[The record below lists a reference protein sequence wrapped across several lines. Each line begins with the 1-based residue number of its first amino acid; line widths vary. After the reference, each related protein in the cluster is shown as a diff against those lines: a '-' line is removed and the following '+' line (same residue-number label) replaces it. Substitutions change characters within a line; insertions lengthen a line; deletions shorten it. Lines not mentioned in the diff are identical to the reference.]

1 MSTKYGKP
9 TPGKNVKAPKV
20 RPYNMKRNYM
30 READQEGG
38 IKGFGNYKK

>member
-1 MSTKYGKP
+1 MATKYGKP

-20 RPYNMKRNYM
+20 RPYNMKKNYM

-38 IKGFGNYKK
+38 IKG